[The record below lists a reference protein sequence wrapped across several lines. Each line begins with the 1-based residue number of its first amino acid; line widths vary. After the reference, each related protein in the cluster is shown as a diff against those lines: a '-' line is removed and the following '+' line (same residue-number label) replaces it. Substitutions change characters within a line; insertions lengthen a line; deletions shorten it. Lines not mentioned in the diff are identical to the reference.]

1 MQTQPGV
8 LNCQPLPTT
17 SRARLLFLALVSS
30 ICLADFASAQ
40 IDPPIP
46 RVETKRRIVY
56 ATHGG
61 VELKLDLAFPKRGK
75 MRPAVMCI
83 HGGGWRAGNRESYH
97 KRIAEIAEQGYVA
110 ATVSY
115 RFSDVA
121 PWPAQFGDVKAA
133 YRWLVDHAEE
143 YGIDPE
149 RIAVRGDSAGGHLS
163 MMLGSAFSET
173 GESTIGTR
181 PRAVIN
187 YYGPSDL
194 RSADRIE
201 RARGLVEALAGG
213 TFEEKADVLASASP
227 ITFVDRCDSPVI
239 TFHGTEDKLVPI
251 LHGTTM
257 HAALSKA
264 KVPNQ
269 LFRMEGAAHGIGGD
283 IEAGRKAL
291 AAFTDAYLK
300 PTYLPLLA
308 HEDFD
313 SGADRWSTTDA
324 SAWELQNK
332 SGRSYFALTKKR
344 SEYEPPVR
352 SPYNQALLKN
362 VEVGSFVLD
371 VDFRSSNE
379 VYGHQDLCLF
389 FGHQDASHFYYVH
402 FGRKADAHAN
412 SIFLVNGEPRVSI
425 AKERTDG
432 TDWSRGWHRARIK
445 RDVRSGSIE
454 VYFDDMQK
462 PIMKTVDKTFVRG
475 TVGIGSFDDTG
486 HFDAI
491 RLWGVQEAMFR
502 QHTPRRIGGRPDCS
516 GF

>member
-1 MQTQPGV
+1 MQIHRATLVSIFGT
-8 LNCQPLPTT
+8 LCLTT
-17 SRARLLFLALVSS
+17 SLSV
-30 ICLADFASAQ
+30 ADG
-40 IDPPIP
+40 DPPTAEI
-46 RVETKRRIVY
+46 ETKRGIVY
-56 ATHGG
+56 ATRDG
-61 VELKLDLAFPKRGK
+61 VELKLDLAFPKQGT

-83 HGGGWRAGNRESYH
+83 HGGGWRAGNREAYH
-97 KRIAEIAEQGYVA
+97 KRIAELAADGYVA

-121 PWPAQFGDVKAA
+121 TWPAQFDDVKAA
-133 YRWLVDHAEE
+133 YRWLVDHANEF
-143 YGIDPE
+143 GIDPE
-149 RIAVRGDSAGGHLS
+149 RIGLRGDSAGGHLS
-163 MMLGSAFSET
+163 MMLGSRSAET
-173 GESTIGTR
+173 GESVIGTR

-187 YYGPSDL
+187 FYGPTDL
-194 RSADRIE
+194 RTASKIE
-201 RARGLVEALAGG
+201 LARNLVQALAGG
-213 TFEEKADVLASASP
+213 SFEEKADVLTSASP
-227 ITFVDRCDSPVI
+227 ITFVDRCDSPTI

-251 LHGTTM
+251 LHGTSM
-257 HAALSKA
+257 HEALAKA
-264 KVPNQ
+264 KVSNQ

-283 IEAGRKAL
+283 IQAGRKAL

-300 PTYLPLLA
+300 SPAMPLLA

-324 SAWELQNK
+324 SAWQVESK

-344 SEYEPPVR
+344 SDYEPPVR
-352 SPYNQALLKN
+352 SPYNMALLKD
-362 VEVGSFVLD
+362 VETGSFVLD

-379 VYGHQDLCLF
+379 VYGHQDLCLV

-445 RDVRSGSIE
+445 RDVKSGSIE
-454 VYFDDMQK
+454 VYFDDMQR

-475 TVGIGSFDDTG
+475 KVGIGSFDDTG

-491 RLWGVQEAMFR
+491 RLWGER
-502 QHTPRRIGGRPDCS
+502 LP
-516 GF
+516 